1 MKSSILAAPTPAS
14 GSAIDLYFA
23 NISRVPL
30 LSAPAER
37 ALTITIA
44 RGRAAAAQLTATP
57 DLPAAARHD
66 LEITAARG
74 QIARQHL
81 IAANLRLAVSIAKKY
96 LDRGL
101 GLLDLVQEGNL
112 GLLRAVERFDPGRGY
127 RFSTYA
133 TWV

>member
-1 MKSSILAAPTPAS
+1 V
-14 GSAIDLYFA
+14 AI
-23 NISRVPL
+23 V
-30 LSAPAER
+30 
-37 ALTITIA
+37 
-44 RGRAAAAQLTATP
+44 RGRGAAAQLAAAP
-57 DLPAAARHD
+57 DLAAAARVP
-66 LEITAARG
+66 LEVTAARG
-74 QIARQHL
+74 QIARQQL
-81 IAANLRLAVSIAKKY
+81 IAANLRLVVSIAEKY